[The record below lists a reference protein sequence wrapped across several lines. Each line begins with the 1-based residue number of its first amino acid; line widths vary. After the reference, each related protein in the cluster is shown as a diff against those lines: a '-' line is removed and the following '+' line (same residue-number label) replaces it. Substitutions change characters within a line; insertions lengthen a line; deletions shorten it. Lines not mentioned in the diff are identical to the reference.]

1 MIAGFMAFLFVARRG
16 VALWCV
22 GNNGTIWFLLQE
34 ILNRMVSFG
43 DRLREERVRMGLNQT
58 EFGELAGVT
67 KKSQMLY
74 EADERAPDARYL
86 LAITEAGA
94 NVLYILTGL
103 NQEVTGQSNRST
115 STDLPPDEQ
124 LLLDA
129 YRGLSAAN
137 KKELLA
143 SLLTGDAAKK
153 PTKGPK
159 QVFHASV
166 GQATEGAITNESGVS
181 FNFGVGKTKE

>member
-1 MIAGFMAFLFVARRG
+1 
-16 VALWCV
+16 
-22 GNNGTIWFLLQE
+22 
-34 ILNRMVSFG
+34 
-43 DRLREERVRMGLNQT
+43 MGLNQT

-124 LLLDA
+124 LLLDS
-129 YRGLSAAN
+129 YRGLSSA
-137 KKELLA
+137 KKKQLLA

-153 PTKGPK
+153 PAKSG
-159 QVFHASV
+159 
-166 GQATEGAITNESGVS
+166 SGVVVTGS
-181 FNFGVGKTKE
+181 GNRAAGRDYHE